1 MYICV
6 TKLCVTQNM
15 WDSFIGYGRIN
26 VTLQQIK
33 QMGTEFKMS

>member
-6 TKLCVTQNM
+6 TKLCVTQTVL
-15 WDSFIGYGRIN
+15 DSFIGYSHIN